1 MDNPPPLAVTIAA
14 VVVEHGPGL
23 VILSTGSI
31 ARLIHRALSLR
42 RDIAPEHGPLSWNAE
57 TLWRGGWAGLTRTD
71 GLRSPR
77 LILDRCRG
85 RRSIRVRDGS
95 LTAPEHPAAWCGWR
109 TGDG

>member
-57 TLWRGGWAGLTRTD
+57 TLLAWRLGGADTD
-71 GLRSPR
+71 
-77 LILDRCRG
+77 
-85 RRSIRVRDGS
+85 
-95 LTAPEHPAAWCGWR
+95 
-109 TGDG
+109 